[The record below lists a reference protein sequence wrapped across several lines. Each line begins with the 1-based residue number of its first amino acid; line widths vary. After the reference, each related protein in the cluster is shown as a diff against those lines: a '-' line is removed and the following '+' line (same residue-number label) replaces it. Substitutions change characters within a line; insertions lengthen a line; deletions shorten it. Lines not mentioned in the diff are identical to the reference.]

1 MKLKLTALCL
11 VIGCIAFCQKQIQPY
26 TFTKEGKTILIYAS
40 AKSANNITFSLK
52 NEKNLSFKNK
62 EGENISFDVS
72 PFIETIFKS
81 KLKEAITAI
90 NSYEGKEDDKVT
102 SENEIVNLEDY
113 EKETR
118 NIYQFFNA
126 LIITAFQYDTE
137 PVAGTLKYAL
147 DVNITKISGST
158 DFYKLARCIDNKK
171 KSDLDTANFKNP
183 DFVAY
188 IKNNKFDE
196 LKKFER
202 HEIRK
207 ILKKEYNANR
217 IKKLLENNLLSEYIE
232 TKRKI
237 RDAETEITKIKE
249 RNKRIE
255 EKVTI
260 HKDSIENII
269 VKLKSKIAIS
279 ESRDEIIKRIKIQE
293 KKRDSLQNLIN
304 SNTARTIEQPS
315 NLNKEGI
322 IQYRKKIKDQIK
334 VLQSQKESVLEKLA
348 SENSRYQEIKNVIT
362 KNKTLSEELFKADK
376 RLDSLK
382 QKGTDTV
389 KRKLK
394 ELKISKDSLI
404 IVIKD
409 QIIDIPLFEYRAE
422 NIQLDINNGFIEH
435 ITMTGKV
442 KQAYIPES
450 LVWKNYI
457 DSKPKDYLSYEEIK
471 QFLNEFY
478 KEPLVKDILEI
489 TDKELKFVNAFPLG
503 FSSRTDFDDLH
514 NYELTYYEGREAIF
528 SIPVTDV
535 IKMYVQ
541 KHQNDRLDFSPKNQT
556 ISLPQDDL
564 NKEFSLELKKEKSSK
579 ILGARFFS
587 DFIGLNEADPN
598 GLIQVEIEKLIP
610 LWTRRYLIRGSRGRN
625 VGWVNYVKPSF
636 NWARIEDREEELT
649 LSNNTISYLD
659 LIRYKNT
666 SIGFDL
672 NAFTFDVPNSKLR
685 FELNGGVH
693 YGRTRVINT
702 STQFNE
708 NVGFFNVYPEV
719 KVRIRP
725 EERFGGALIY
735 RPNKIL
741 IPKGDDFNGF
751 STVQNDG
758 QWLHG
763 IELSTFY
770 TPNINSDNKFFFRYR
785 YTNTANQETNGFSQF
800 QVGYLAYLKF

>member
-1 MKLKLTALCL
+1 MRLKLTLFCL
-11 VIGCIAFCQKQIQPY
+11 AIGYIVIAQKQIQPY
-26 TFTKEGKTILIYAS
+26 TFTQEDKTILIYAS

-52 NEKNLSFKNK
+52 NDKNLSFKNK

-81 KLKEAITAI
+81 KLKEAIIAI
-90 NSYEGKEDDKVT
+90 NSYEGKEDDEVI

-183 DFVAY
+183 DFVNY
-188 IKNNKFDE
+188 IKNNKFEE

-207 ILKKEYNANR
+207 ILKKEYNAY
-217 IKKLLENNLLSEYIE
+217 KMDQLLEGDDIFKNYITYKKDLKAKKILIEDTEIIKNDLRKKIDLDKNSIQNKILELDYQVINLESDSNQL
-232 TKRKI
+232 
-237 RDAETEITKIKE
+237 ETEIEEQKKLKQRVENIKNTFKE
-249 RNKRIE
+249 QL
-255 EKVTI
+255 TDSTL
-260 HKDSIENII
+260 DSILSLNDLTNNLISNEL
-269 VKLKSKIAIS
+269 LKSKELTLKKKKREVTEKIN
-279 ESRDEIIKRIKIQE
+279 ESNKLKTKLKDLEKEYSLKVKETTKKIEKEKRDLEIKI
-293 KKRDSLQNLIN
+293 D
-304 SNTARTIEQPS
+304 
-315 NLNKEGI
+315 
-322 IQYRKKIKDQIK
+322 QYI
-334 VLQSQKESVLEKLA
+334 V
-348 SENSRYQEIKNVIT
+348 N
-362 KNKTLSEELFKADK
+362 
-376 RLDSLK
+376 
-382 QKGTDTV
+382 
-389 KRKLK
+389 KRK
-394 ELKISKDSLI
+394 
-404 IVIKD
+404 
-409 QIIDIPLFEYRAE
+409 QILDIPLYEFKIDD
-422 NIQLDINNGFIEH
+422 IQLDINNGFIEH
-435 ITMTGKV
+435 ITITGKV
-442 KQAYIPES
+442 KKALIPED
-450 LVWKNYI
+450 LVWKNYA
-457 DSKPKDYLSYEEIK
+457 KPGTNPDLSFQQVKEYMNK
-471 QFLNEFY
+471 FY
-478 KEPLVKDILEI
+478 NEPLVKQISDI
-489 TDKELKFVNAFPLG
+489 TNKELKFVNAFPLG

-535 IKMYVQ
+535 IKMYIQ

-587 DFIGLNEADPN
+587 DFIGFNQADPN

-702 STQFNE
+702 STQFNK
-708 NVGFFNVYPEV
+708 NVGYFNLYPEA

-741 IPKGDDFNGF
+741 IPKGTDFNGF